1 MVKHSLLLFDIDQT
15 LLDTAGAGR
24 RAMQQ
29 AGTSLFG
36 QRFSFEGISFAGKLD
51 PLLFFEAA
59 RRCGLSNP
67 EAEEVRFRHAYAAQ
81 LADELHRNC
90 DSVRLLPGVL
100 DLLTTLR
107 TLDAESGL
115 VLGLLTG
122 NYRQTAS
129 MKLQAV
135 GIDAEWFPITAF
147 GDEGPSRPDLVPV
160 AFRRYEARQARV
172 ADPSRVL
179 VIGDTPEDVYCAK
192 THGCVALAVATGNY
206 STLQL
211 ADAGAD
217 VVLED
222 LVDAAPLFQLIS

>member
-1 MVKHSLLLFDIDQT
+1 
-15 LLDTAGAGR
+15 
-24 RAMQQ
+24 
-29 AGTSLFG
+29 
-36 QRFSFEGISFAGKLD
+36 
-51 PLLFFEAA
+51 LLFFEAA

-81 LADELHRNC
+81 LADELYRNC

-100 DLLTTLR
+100 DLLATLR

-122 NYRQTAS
+122 NYRQIAS
-129 MKLQAV
+129 MKLRAV
-135 GIDAEWFPITAF
+135 GIDAEWLPITAF

-172 ADPSRVL
+172 ADSARVL
-179 VIGDTPEDVYCAK
+179 VIGDTPEDVYWAK
-192 THGCVALAVATGNY
+192 THGCVALAVAIGNY

-222 LVDAAPLFQLIS
+222 LVDASPLFQLIS